1 MKSRTMIITAS
12 MAALA
17 KVTFTQGSGENPSP
31 AKFQGGFLR
40 CAPPKQPNFTG

>member
-1 MKSRTMIITAS
+1 VTLTQAS
-12 MAALA
+12 G
-17 KVTFTQGSGENPSP
+17 KNQSP